1 VRLLVVDDDRVFREE
16 LAELLQDDGHSV
28 VVEAS
33 VPKAVERLSADEFD
47 VVLTDLK
54 MPRHSGLELLRE
66 VRARWPRT
74 FVVVVTGFAT
84 VDTALD
90 AMKQGAFDY
99 VRKPFRLEQV
109 RETLR
114 LVAQEREFD
123 APSESARDPAREA
136 RSLAAEGHHDVLFFG
151 EPAPTPSPHLSVLPL
166 DPEDLAG
173 LTERCTQF
181 VAQHPHS
188 AVVIAGAERMLAAH
202 RLEDV
207 VAALGRVRETLQGH
221 GPLRVGFNPRRLG
234 PAEAAALGGT
244 VSADE
249 THATLE
255 ALANPI
261 RRQVLS
267 RLVEGPTTF
276 GEAMRAAGID
286 DSPKLSFH
294 LRKLV
299 DAGLI
304 RHEGESYR
312 LTVRGQAAARLLRD
326 AMFLPPGSEAS
337 NLAFPRGKPGDA
349 S

>member
-1 VRLLVVDDDRVFREE
+1 MRLLVVDDDRVFREE
-16 LAELLQDDGHSV
+16 MADLLRDDGHTV
-28 VVEAS
+28 TVEGS
-33 VPKAVERLSADEFD
+33 VPKAIERLEADAFD

-74 FVVVVTGFAT
+74 FVVVITGFAT

-99 VRKPFRLEQV
+99 VRKPFRIEQI

-123 APSESARDPAREA
+123 APSDAQRDPAREA
-136 RSLAAEGHHDVLFFG
+136 RSLAEGGQHEVLFLG
-151 EPAPTPSPHLSVLPL
+151 EPAPDPTPHLTVGPL
-166 DPEDLAG
+166 DPSDLAG
-173 LTERCTQF
+173 LTERCAQF
-181 VAQHPHS
+181 VEEHPNG
-188 AVVIAGAERMLAAH
+188 AVVIAGAERLLAAH

-207 VAALGRVRETLQGH
+207 VAALGRVRETVQGH

-234 PAEAAALGGT
+234 PSEAVALGAS
-244 VSADE
+244 VSSEE
-249 THATLE
+249 THRTLE
-255 ALANPI
+255 AFANPI

-267 RLVEGPTTF
+267 RLMDGPATF
-276 GEAMRAAGID
+276 AEAMRAAGID

-304 RHEGESYR
+304 RHDAETYR
-312 LTVRGQAAARLLRD
+312 LTARGEAGTRLLRD
-326 AMFLPPGSEAS
+326 AMFLPPENDAS
-337 NLAFPRGKPGDA
+337 NLAFPRGRPRAPD
-349 S
+349 